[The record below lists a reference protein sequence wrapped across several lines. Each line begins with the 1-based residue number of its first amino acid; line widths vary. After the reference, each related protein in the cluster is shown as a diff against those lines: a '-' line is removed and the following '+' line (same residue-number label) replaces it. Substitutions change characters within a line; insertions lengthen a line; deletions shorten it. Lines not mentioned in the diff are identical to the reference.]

1 MTCKLAVFDFDGT
14 LADSFDAFRR
24 CLNEAAAHHGFRGIA
39 DGEDDT
45 VRRMSSRQLMAH
57 LGVPLWKVPT
67 LAIDMRRRMLA
78 RVDEIRPFAGAGDT
92 LQQLADQ
99 GIQLALLSSNTR
111 DAARQVLGEATLRLF
126 HHDHCGTSMFGKHF
140 KLRELLGTTRLR
152 PTELACIGDEIR
164 DADAARAVGAA
175 FIGVAWGYTH
185 PAALQ
190 PHSERPLLRSLAGLP
205 GVLADFT

>member
-1 MTCKLAVFDFDGT
+1 
-14 LADSFDAFRR
+14 
-24 CLNEAAAHHGFRGIA
+24 
-39 DGEDDT
+39 
-45 VRRMSSRQLMAH
+45 
-57 LGVPLWKVPT
+57 
-67 LAIDMRRRMLA
+67 
-78 RVDEIRPFAGAGDT
+78 
-92 LQQLADQ
+92 
-99 GIQLALLSSNTR
+99 
-111 DAARQVLGEATLRLF
+111 
-126 HHDHCGTSMFGKHF
+126 MFGKHF